1 MYAKIVNT
9 LRINV
14 LPTPLQQFGDWELGI
29 KREEDRKS
37 EMKMVL
43 THLCVHSG

>member
-1 MYAKIVNT
+1 MYAKILNM

-14 LPTPLQQFGDWELGI
+14 LPTPLQHFGDWELGI
-29 KREEDRKS
+29 KREDRKS